1 MLKKEF
7 LTKTW
12 HGLCCTRSRG
22 FSGKGGLPCFLLHIC
37 SYVFLDGSG
46 SYDDDG
52 DDITYSWSFVSRP
65 ANSLAFL
72 NDDNTTTPNFTADAN
87 GEYVLQLTV
96 SDPWSM
102 PVADSV
108 VISFNN
114 VAPVADAGVNQSV
127 VMGEVVSL
135 IGSNSADANLDQLSF
150 AWNIVS
156 RPEGSAATIVN
167 PTAAYAVFT
176 ADLAGGYIVELKVN
190 DGLVDSQ
197 PDTCSVVAIT
207 FQDATTD
214 ALQDASNIINSFDVG
229 VFNNK
234 NMGNTLTN
242 KLNAV
247 LSNIVQG
254 RYQEAHDQL
263 LNDILKKTDGCATSG
278 APDKTDWIQ
287 DCASQ
292 GQVYSLIIEAV
303 RYLENM

>member
-1 MLKKEF
+1 M
-7 LTKTW
+7 
-12 HGLCCTRSRG
+12 
-22 FSGKGGLPCFLLHIC
+22 
-37 SYVFLDGSG
+37 
-46 SYDDDG
+46 
-52 DDITYSWSFVSRP
+52 
-65 ANSLAFL
+65 AFL